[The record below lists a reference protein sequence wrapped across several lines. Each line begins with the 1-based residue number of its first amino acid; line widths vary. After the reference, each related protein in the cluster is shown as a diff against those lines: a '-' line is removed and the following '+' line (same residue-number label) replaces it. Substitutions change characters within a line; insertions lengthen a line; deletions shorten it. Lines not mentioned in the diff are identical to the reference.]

1 MGDFND
7 IDRGVFYNSNYQNS
21 SKMVEN
27 YSISFLLNVQYTTTP
42 LIICELQK
50 GFTKYPKSMMDLN
63 GYKLSTRPYIED
75 FNVSFI
81 LKKGF
86 YSM

>member
-1 MGDFND
+1 MFL
-7 IDRGVFYNSNYQNS
+7 
-21 SKMVEN
+21 SKRMAKRK
-27 YSISFLLNVQYTTTP
+27 YMRIYP
-42 LIICELQK
+42 
-50 GFTKYPKSMMDLN
+50 YPKSMMDLN